1 MNYQSVDSSTVDAIA
16 FDDASS
22 TLGVRFKNGT
32 EYEYSA
38 VPEGVYRGMLSASS
52 IGRYFDA
59 KVKKG
64 GYRFRQVR

>member
-1 MNYQSVDSSTVDAIA
+1 MNYESVNSSTVDAIA

-32 EYEYSA
+32 EYEYST
-38 VPEGVYRGMLSASS
+38 VPESVYRGMLAASS
-52 IGRYFDA
+52 VGRYFDA
-59 KVKKG
+59 NVKKA